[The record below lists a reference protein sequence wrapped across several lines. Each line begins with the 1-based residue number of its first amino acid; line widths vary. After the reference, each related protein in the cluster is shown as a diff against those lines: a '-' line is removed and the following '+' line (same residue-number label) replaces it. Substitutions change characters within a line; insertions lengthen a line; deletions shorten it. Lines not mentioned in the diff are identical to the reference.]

1 MANDD
6 KTTNRRQF
14 LTKVGVGSVAVGI
27 GTIGLAGCQQGHESK
42 SDRQTEHTP
51 KPNSPPTNPK
61 QAGEQN
67 TNVKHCL
74 ADNQYDFYG
83 KHQAGIITPAQRSIY
98 FLVLD
103 LHTDKLDDIKEVFKQ
118 WTQYAARL
126 TKGDNIAPYGS
137 NPHVPPVDTGE
148 ADSLGAYGL
157 TLTFGISPSFL
168 QKLNLTDKK
177 PPEFSDSPKFPRD
190 QIRPEYSGAIF
201 VSKLAVTIHKSA
213 FTLFANWYA
222 KPAQALVCDGVSRDF
237 WVLIQAIK
245 PLVTYSPLK
254 MARPIAIHLI
264 MLINMFGFNSQ
275 TG

>member
-1 MANDD
+1 M
-6 KTTNRRQF
+6 
-14 LTKVGVGSVAVGI
+14 GVGSVAVGI

-42 SDRQTEHTP
+42 SDRQTEHTL
-51 KPNSPPTNPK
+51 KPNSPPNPK

-118 WTQYAARL
+118 WTQHAARL

-177 PPEFSDSPKFPRD
+177 PPEFSDLP
-190 QIRPEYSGAIF
+190 
-201 VSKLAVTIHKSA
+201 KSA
-213 FTLFANWYA
+213 QN
-222 KPAQALVCDGVSRDF
+222 
-237 WVLIQAIK
+237 IQGRYLY
-245 PLVTYSPLK
+245 PSL
-254 MARPIAIHLI
+254 
-264 MLINMFGFNSQ
+264 Q
-275 TG
+275 

>member
-1 MANDD
+1 M
-6 KTTNRRQF
+6 
-14 LTKVGVGSVAVGI
+14 GVGSVAVGI

-42 SDRQTEHTP
+42 SDRQTEHTL
-51 KPNSPPTNPK
+51 KPNSPPNPK

-157 TLTFGISPSFL
+157 TLAICPNSPETKSA
-168 QKLNLTDKK
+168 QNI
-177 PPEFSDSPKFPRD
+177 
-190 QIRPEYSGAIF
+190 QGAIF
-201 VSKLAVTIHKSA
+201 VSKPAVMIHKSA
-213 FTLFANWYA
+213 FTPFANWYA

-237 WVLIQAIK
+237 
-245 PLVTYSPLK
+245 
-254 MARPIAIHLI
+254 
-264 MLINMFGFNSQ
+264 
-275 TG
+275 

>member
-51 KPNSPPTNPK
+51 KPNSPPNPK

-98 FLVLD
+98 FWSW
-103 LHTDKLDDIKEVFKQ
+103 ICIQ
-118 WTQYAARL
+118 
-126 TKGDNIAPYGS
+126 
-137 NPHVPPVDTGE
+137 
-148 ADSLGAYGL
+148 
-157 TLTFGISPSFL
+157 ISWMILRRF
-168 QKLNLTDKK
+168 
-177 PPEFSDSPKFPRD
+177 
-190 QIRPEYSGAIF
+190 
-201 VSKLAVTIHKSA
+201 
-213 FTLFANWYA
+213 
-222 KPAQALVCDGVSRDF
+222 
-237 WVLIQAIK
+237 
-245 PLVTYSPLK
+245 
-254 MARPIAIHLI
+254 
-264 MLINMFGFNSQ
+264 
-275 TG
+275 